1 MRTVVALICHG
12 SRDPKWCDVFKH
24 LAATLQ
30 AQNPDQDMHLCYME
44 IASPTLMDVV
54 SAWTDHI
61 DMPFRVRVLPLFMAS
76 GGHVDHDIPTQIAEV
91 AAAFPALDIA
101 MERPIG
107 ENPMVITAIGDI
119 VTTLCENG

>member
-1 MRTVVALICHG
+1 MRTLVALICHG
-12 SRDPKWCDVFKH
+12 SRDPKWCGVFER
-24 LAATLQ
+24 LAAALQ
-30 AQNPDQDMHLCYME
+30 AQNPDQTIRLCYME

-54 SAWTDHI
+54 SAWTTQI

-91 AAAFPALDIA
+91 AQVFPALDIA

-119 VTTLCENG
+119 VTTLCENS